1 MTDRSITL
9 AALVLCTCSIS
20 LAAFAEQPAR
30 IEKLRGLPDHCE
42 DYTSREDF
50 GPRVEQLLASS
61 RIQFLDSFGHAVPL
75 GVSRV
80 VPGGLA
86 DEIGLSDGDIIL
98 EAVGVAHHAS
108 RPPLWF
114 FCLVD
119 TGDPFDIRIQ
129 RYAGRQVTLTFPGQS
144 GD

>member
-9 AALVLCTCSIS
+9 AALVLCACSIS
-20 LAAFAEQPAR
+20 LAAFAEQPPR

-42 DYTSREDF
+42 DYTSRENF
-50 GPRVEQLLASS
+50 GPCVEQLLTSS

-86 DEIGLSDGDIIL
+86 DEIDLLDGDVIL
-98 EAVGVAHHAS
+98 RAVGVAPHVS

-119 TGDPFDIRIQ
+119 TGHSFDIHVQ
-129 RYAGRQVTLTFPGQS
+129 RYAGRQVTLTFPGRS